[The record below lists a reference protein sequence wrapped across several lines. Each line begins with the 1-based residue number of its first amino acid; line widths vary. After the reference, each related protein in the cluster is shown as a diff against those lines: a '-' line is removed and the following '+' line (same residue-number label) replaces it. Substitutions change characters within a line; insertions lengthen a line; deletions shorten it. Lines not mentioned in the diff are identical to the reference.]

1 MEKLNILV
9 TGGAGFIGSNV
20 VDRYIELGHN
30 VVIVDNLSTG
40 KKSNLNP
47 KAVFYKVDVQDRLD
61 KIFEKHK
68 FDIVNHHAAQ
78 MDVRKS
84 VEDPLFDA
92 KVNILGIINV
102 LENCVKHKV
111 RKVIFI
117 SSGGVVYG
125 QPKKMPPNED
135 FPYAP
140 ESPYGVS
147 KVTSEFYLRYY
158 SAVHGLN
165 FTALRYSNVY
175 GPRQNPEGEAG
186 VVAIF
191 SRQMLKNGTCKIF
204 GDGKQTRD
212 YVFVGDVVEAN
223 VAALTKGEGNSFNIG
238 TGVRTSVLDL
248 FNRLAK
254 ITGYKI
260 LPDYMPAR
268 KGELLENYLD
278 ASKAKK
284 TLAWSPKISID
295 DGLKRTA
302 EWVGKSQGIS
312 SPKG

>member
-40 KKSNLNP
+40 KKPNINP
-47 KAVFYKVDVQDRLD
+47 KAVFYKADVQDRLD

-84 VEDPLFDA
+84 VMDPIFDA

-102 LENCVKHKV
+102 LENCVKYKV
-111 RKVIFI
+111 KKVIFI

-125 QPKKMPPNED
+125 QPKQMPPKED

-158 SAVHGLN
+158 SAVHGLK

-191 SRQMLKNGTCKIF
+191 SRQMLTNGTCKIF

-223 VAALTKGEGNSFNIG
+223 AAALTKGEGNSFNIG

-254 ITGYKI
+254 ITGYK
-260 LPDYMPAR
+260 LQPDYMPAR

-284 TLAWSPKISID
+284 MLGWSPKISID

-302 EWVGKSQGIS
+302 EWVGKSQGIG
-312 SPKG
+312 SPK